1 MAKATKTPKVEKVD
15 KKLAKKIA
23 EKKSLA
29 GKIRELNETE
39 IQNKINDLKQE
50 LFNLRFQAAVG
61 KLENTAQL
69 RKVKKEI
76 ARCYT
81 VLTERETASSK

>member
-1 MAKATKTPKVEKVD
+1 MKVKE
-15 KKLAKKIA
+15 
-23 EKKSLA
+23 
-29 GKIRELNETE
+29 IREMTTE
-39 IQNKINDLKQE
+39 DIQKHIVDAKQE

-69 RKVKKEI
+69 KKVKKEI

>member
-1 MAKATKTPKVEKVD
+1 MKVKE
-15 KKLAKKIA
+15 
-23 EKKSLA
+23 
-29 GKIRELNETE
+29 IREMTTE
-39 IQNKINDLKQE
+39 DIKKHIVDAKQE

-69 RKVKKEI
+69 KKVKKEI

-81 VLTERETASSK
+81 VLTERAAASSK